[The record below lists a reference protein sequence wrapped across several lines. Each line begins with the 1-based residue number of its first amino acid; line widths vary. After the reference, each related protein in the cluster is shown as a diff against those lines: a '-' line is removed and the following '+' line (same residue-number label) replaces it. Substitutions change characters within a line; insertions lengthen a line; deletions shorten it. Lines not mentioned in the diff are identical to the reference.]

1 LKAKKAEIQLSKD
14 FGWVESLDITTPP
27 VTISNINDDVQREAA
42 FYEAALAATKEGV
55 ARLEAE
61 KIPFMRPNDF
71 FAEMLKPDEHMA
83 RIKDKLLLEKK
94 KMNVVAERR
103 QQKEQKKYHKQVRA
117 KKQESKAK
125 EKKQHMEELKSMRKK
140 RKGTDIR
147 DGGGDL
153 DVKSSLSTLSALPGL
168 QKLGSADGDDDDD
181 GEKPS
186 GYTSKSSSNMPQ
198 KSKKR
203 KLKDQKY
210 GFGGKKRGLKKNDAV
225 SAASMKDFDT
235 RKNNDVRG
243 FVPTE
248 FGFGKKPKKTMKKAK
263 TKRLGKNRRKS
274 KK

>member
-1 LKAKKAEIQLSKD
+1 
-14 FGWVESLDITTPP
+14 
-27 VTISNINDDVQREAA
+27 
-42 FYEAALAATKEGV
+42 
-55 ARLEAE
+55 
-61 KIPFMRPNDF
+61 
-71 FAEMLKPDEHMA
+71 
-83 RIKDKLLLEKK
+83 
-94 KMNVVAERR
+94 MNVVAERK

-125 EKKQHMEELKSMRKK
+125 EKKQHMEELKTMRKK
-140 RKGTDIR
+140 RKGTN
-147 DGGGDL
+147 GGDL

-168 QKLGSADGDDDDD
+168 QKLGSADGDDGDDGDD

-186 GYTSKSSSNMPQ
+186 GYTSKSSSNIPQ

-248 FGFGKKPKKTMKKAK
+248 FGFGKKPKKTMKQAK
-263 TKRLGKNRRKS
+263 PKRLGKNRRNR